1 MIILG
6 FTTKDFVPITMLII
20 GWSITQCNVTPVK
33 RISKISKGKRYIP
46 KWQSTRGS
54 VGWACVARL
63 SFCFE
68 ETWYRTFHSYCFL
81 PNFN

>member
-54 VGWACVARL
+54 VG
-63 SFCFE
+63 
-68 ETWYRTFHSYCFL
+68 
-81 PNFN
+81 